1 MNLFARRFALLA
13 LLCVLVGGCKSMT
26 GETLG
31 NQIDDTSITTWVKS
45 TLVADKFS
53 NLTRVHVHTVN
64 GVVYLTG
71 TVSTGEVRDRAADL
85 ARQVDGVKDVINH
98 IELQN

>member
-13 LLCVLVGGCKSMT
+13 LLCFLVGGCKSMT

-71 TVSTGEVRDRAADL
+71 TVGTGEWRDRAADL
-85 ARQVDGVKDVINH
+85 ARQVDGVKDVVNH